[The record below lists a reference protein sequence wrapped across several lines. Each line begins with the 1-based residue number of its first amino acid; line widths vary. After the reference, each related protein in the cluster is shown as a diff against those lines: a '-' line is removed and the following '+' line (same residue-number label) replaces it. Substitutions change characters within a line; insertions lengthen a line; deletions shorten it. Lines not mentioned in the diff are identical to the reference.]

1 LKLLGFKETA
11 METLFKTEIGGK
23 TLSIES
29 GKLAKQASGSV
40 VVRYGDTIVLVA
52 VVSSAEERPA
62 DFLPLTV
69 EYQEKGY
76 AAGRIPGN
84 YFRREIGRPSE
95 KETLTSRLIDRP
107 IRPLFPKEYR
117 YETQIIATVLSMDQ
131 ENDPDILAMIGA
143 SAALEISDVPFSGPI
158 ACVRVGRINGQ
169 LKINPTVDEYEI
181 SDINIIVAGS
191 KTGVVMVEGG
201 GNIVSESDMLEA
213 IFFGH
218 QAMQP
223 IIDMQLKLKDIHG
236 VPKRPFAPLE
246 RDSELVNKIETMAS
260 SKIYETL
267 AITGKAKRTA
277 AFRSVKSDMFK
288 ELGEAYADRKDEVN
302 AIFRDLLR
310 KISRDIILK
319 ERRRIDNRKFDEIRP
334 ITCDIDILPRPH
346 GSALFTRGETQV
358 LGVVTLGS
366 GQDEQ
371 RVETLIGEEQRP
383 FILHY
388 NFPPFS
394 VGEVRRIGGPSRR
407 DIGHGGLSTR
417 AIEKVL
423 PSKEEF
429 DYTIRV
435 VSEVLE
441 SNGSSSM
448 GTVCSGILALMD
460 GGVPIKAPVS
470 GIAMGLVKEGDDVV
484 ILSDILGDEDH
495 TGDMDFKVA
504 GTKDGITALQMDIK
518 ILELSKEIMGK
529 ALDQARTGRLFIL
542 EKMMEAIKVPR
553 EQISPYAPKIITIKI
568 NPDKIREVIGP
579 GGKIIRAIQAETNTK
594 IEIDDLGVV
603 KIAAFSQEE
612 GDAALNMVNEII
624 KEPEVGRIYD
634 GTVVKI
640 MDFGAFVQ
648 IMPNV
653 DGLVHISQLASRRVN
668 KVSDIVKEGDQIKVK
683 VLEISKDGKIRLS
696 YKAAMEEKG

>member
-1 LKLLGFKETA
+1 
-11 METLFKTEIGGK
+11 METSVKTEIRGK

-29 GKLAKQASGSV
+29 GKHAKQASGSV

-52 VVSSAEERPA
+52 AVSSHEIRPI

-95 KETLTSRLIDRP
+95 KETLTARIIDRP
-107 IRPLFPKEYR
+107 IRPLFPKGYR
-117 YETQIIATVLSMDQ
+117 FETQVIATVLSMDK
-131 ENDPDILAMIGA
+131 ENDPDTLAMIGA
-143 SAALEISDVPFSGPI
+143 SAALEISDIPFEGPI
-158 ACVRVGRINGQ
+158 ACVRVGRIDGQ
-169 LKINPTVDEYEI
+169 FIINPTVNEYEN

-218 QAMQP
+218 KSMQP
-223 IIDMQLKLKDIHG
+223 IIDLQLKLKETNG
-236 VPKRPFAPLE
+236 VPKRIFIPPQRNEALAE
-246 RDSELVNKIETMAS
+246 TIESKTS
-260 SKIYETL
+260 SKIYEAL
-267 AITGKAKRTA
+267 SIPEKNNRTA
-277 AFRSVKSDMFK
+277 AFRNLKSELFE
-288 ELGEAYADRKDEVN
+288 ELGEAYADQKGEVN
-302 AIFRDLLR
+302 GIFNDTLK
-310 KISRDIILK
+310 KISRNIILK
-319 ERRRIDNRKFDEIRP
+319 ERRRIDNRKFDEIRA
-334 ITCDIDILPRPH
+334 ITCDIDVLPRPH

-358 LGVVTLGS
+358 LGVMTLGS

-383 FILHY
+383 FMLHY
-388 NFPPFS
+388 NFPPYS
-394 VGEVRRIGGPSRR
+394 VGEVRRMGGPSRR

-429 DYTIRV
+429 DYTIRI

-518 ILELSKEIMGK
+518 IHELSRDIMEK
-529 ALDQARTGRLFIL
+529 ALEQARVGRLFIL
-542 EKMMEAIKVPR
+542 EKMIEAIKEPR
-553 EQISPYAPKIITIKI
+553 KQISPYAPKIITIKI
-568 NPDKIREVIGP
+568 NPDKIREIIGP
-579 GGKIIRAIQAETNTK
+579 GGKVIRAIQAETNTR
-594 IEIDDLGVV
+594 IEIDDLGIV
-603 KIAAFSQEE
+603 KIAAVSKEE
-612 GDAALNMVNEII
+612 GDAALKMVKEII
-624 KEPEVGRIYD
+624 IEPEVGKIYE

-648 IMPNV
+648 ILPNV
-653 DGLVHISQLASRRVN
+653 DGLVHISQLAAHRVN
-668 KVSDIVKEGDQIKVK
+668 KVTDVVKEGDQIKVK
-683 VLEISKDGKIRLS
+683 VLEISRDGKIRLS
-696 YKAAMEEKG
+696 YKDALEEEG

>member
-1 LKLLGFKETA
+1 
-11 METLFKTEIGGK
+11 METLLKTEIGDK

-29 GKLAKQASGSV
+29 GKHAKQASGSV
-40 VVRYGDTIVLVA
+40 VVKYEDTIVLVA
-52 VVSSAEERPA
+52 VVSSHEERSV

-95 KETLTSRLIDRP
+95 KETLTARIIDRP
-107 IRPLFPKEYR
+107 IRPLFPKGYR
-117 YETQIIATVLSMDQ
+117 FETQVIATVLSMDQ
-131 ENDPDILAMIGA
+131 ENDPDTLAMIGA
-143 SAALEISDVPFSGPI
+143 SAALEISDIPFEGPI
-158 ACVRVGRINGQ
+158 ACVRVGRIDGQ
-169 LKINPTVDEYEI
+169 FKINPTVDEYEN

-191 KTGVVMVEGG
+191 KTGVVMVEGS

-218 QAMQP
+218 RSMQP
-223 IIDMQLKLKDIHG
+223 IIDMQLKLKEING
-236 VPKRPFAPLE
+236 VPKRTFIPPQ
-246 RDSELVNKIETMAS
+246 RDETLAEAIESKIS
-260 SKIYETL
+260 SKIYGAL
-267 AITGKAKRTA
+267 AIPEKSKR
-277 AFRSVKSDMFK
+277 SDALHDLK
-288 ELGEAYADRKDEVN
+288 TKLLEELGDAYADQKDEIDG
-302 AIFRDLLR
+302 IFKDTLK
-310 KISRDIILK
+310 KISRNIILK

-334 ITCDIDILPRPH
+334 ITCEVGILPRPH

-358 LGVVTLGS
+358 LGVMTLGS

-371 RVETLIGEEQRP
+371 RVETLIGEEHRP
-383 FILHY
+383 FMLHY
-388 NFPPFS
+388 NFPPYS

-423 PSKEEF
+423 PPKEEF
-429 DYTIRV
+429 DYTIRI

-448 GTVCSGILALMD
+448 GTVCSGSLALMD

-518 ILELSKEIMGK
+518 IHELSMDIMEK
-529 ALDQARTGRLFIL
+529 ALEQARIGRLFIL
-542 EKMMEAIKVPR
+542 DKMTEAIKAPR
-553 EQISPYAPKIITIKI
+553 EQISPYAPKIITINV
-568 NPDKIREVIGP
+568 NPDRIREIIGP
-579 GGKIIRAIQAETNTK
+579 GGKTIRAIQNETDTK
-594 IEIDDLGVV
+594 IEIDDSGLV
-603 KIAAFSQEE
+603 KIAAFSQKEA
-612 GDAALNMVNEII
+612 DAALNMVKEII
-624 KEPEVGRIYD
+624 VEPEVGKIYD

-648 IMPNV
+648 ILPNV
-653 DGLVHISQLASRRVN
+653 DGLVHISQLAAHRVN
-668 KVSDIVKEGDQIKVK
+668 RVSDVVKEGEQIKVK

-696 YKAAMEEKG
+696 YKAALEEEG

>member
-1 LKLLGFKETA
+1 
-11 METLFKTEIGGK
+11 METLLKTEIRGK

-29 GKLAKQASGSV
+29 GKHAKQASGSV
-40 VVRYGDTIVLVA
+40 VVQYGDTIVLVA
-52 VVSSAEERPA
+52 AVSSHEIRPI

-95 KETLTSRLIDRP
+95 KETLTARIIDRP
-107 IRPLFPKEYR
+107 IRPLFPKGYR
-117 YETQIIATVLSMDQ
+117 FETQVIATVLSMDK
-131 ENDPDILAMIGA
+131 ENDPDTLAMIGA
-143 SAALEISDVPFSGPI
+143 SAALEISDIPFEGPI
-158 ACVRVGRINGQ
+158 ACVRVGRIDGQ
-169 LKINPTVDEYEI
+169 FIINPTVDEYEN

-218 QAMQP
+218 KSMQP
-223 IIDMQLKLKDIHG
+223 IIDMQLKLKEING
-236 VPKRPFAPLE
+236 VPKRIFIPPQ
-246 RDSELVNKIETMAS
+246 RDEALAETIESKTS
-260 SKIYETL
+260 SKIYDAL
-267 AITGKAKRTA
+267 AILEKNNRTA
-277 AFRSVKSDMFK
+277 AFRNLKSELFE
-288 ELGEAYADRKDEVN
+288 ELGEAYADQKGEVN
-302 AIFRDLLR
+302 GIFNDTLK
-310 KISRDIILK
+310 KISRNIILK
-319 ERRRIDNRKFDEIRP
+319 ERRRIDNRKFDEIRT
-334 ITCDIDILPRPH
+334 ITCDIDVLPRPH

-358 LGVVTLGS
+358 LGVMTLGS

-383 FILHY
+383 FMLHY
-388 NFPPFS
+388 NFPPYS
-394 VGEVRRIGGPSRR
+394 VGEVRRMGGPSRR

-429 DYTIRV
+429 DYTIRI

-518 ILELSKEIMGK
+518 IHELSRDIMEK
-529 ALDQARTGRLFIL
+529 ALEQARVGRLFIL
-542 EKMMEAIKVPR
+542 EKMIEAIKEPR
-553 EQISPYAPKIITIKI
+553 KQISPHAPKIITIKI
-568 NPDKIREVIGP
+568 NPDKIREIIGP
-579 GGKIIRAIQAETNTK
+579 GGKVIRAIQAETNTR
-594 IEIDDLGVV
+594 IEIDDLGIV
-603 KIAAFSQEE
+603 KIAAVSKEE
-612 GDAALNMVNEII
+612 GDAALNMVKEII
-624 KEPEVGRIYD
+624 VEPEVGKIYE

-648 IMPNV
+648 ILPNV
-653 DGLVHISQLASRRVN
+653 DGLVHISQLAAHRVN
-668 KVSDIVKEGDQIKVK
+668 KVTDVVKEGDQIKVK
-683 VLEISKDGKIRLS
+683 VLEISRDGKIRLS
-696 YKAAMEEKG
+696 YKAALEEEG

>member
-1 LKLLGFKETA
+1 
-11 METLFKTEIGGK
+11 METLLKTEIRGK

-29 GKLAKQASGSV
+29 GKHAKQASGSV
-40 VVRYGDTIVLVA
+40 VVQYGDTIVLVA
-52 VVSSAEERPA
+52 AVSSHEIRPI

-95 KETLTSRLIDRP
+95 KETLTARIIDRP
-107 IRPLFPKEYR
+107 IRPLFPKGYR
-117 YETQIIATVLSMDQ
+117 FETQVIATVLSMDK
-131 ENDPDILAMIGA
+131 ENDPDTLAMIGA
-143 SAALEISDVPFSGPI
+143 SAALEISDIPFEGPI
-158 ACVRVGRINGQ
+158 ACVRVGRIDGQ
-169 LKINPTVDEYEI
+169 FIINPTVDEYEN

-218 QAMQP
+218 KSMQP
-223 IIDMQLKLKDIHG
+223 IIDMQLKLKEING
-236 VPKRPFAPLE
+236 VPKRIFIPPQ
-246 RDSELVNKIETMAS
+246 RDEALAETIESKTS
-260 SKIYETL
+260 SKIYDAL
-267 AITGKAKRTA
+267 AILEKNNRTA
-277 AFRSVKSDMFK
+277 AFRNLKSELFE
-288 ELGEAYADRKDEVN
+288 ELGEAYADQKGEVN
-302 AIFRDLLR
+302 GIFNDTLK
-310 KISRDIILK
+310 KISRNIILK
-319 ERRRIDNRKFDEIRP
+319 ERRRIDNRKFDEIRA
-334 ITCDIDILPRPH
+334 ITCDIDVLPRPH

-358 LGVVTLGS
+358 LGVMTLGS

-383 FILHY
+383 FMLHY
-388 NFPPFS
+388 NFPPYS
-394 VGEVRRIGGPSRR
+394 VGEVRRMGGPSRR

-429 DYTIRV
+429 DYTIRI

-518 ILELSKEIMGK
+518 IHELSRDIMEK
-529 ALDQARTGRLFIL
+529 ALEQARVGRLFIL
-542 EKMMEAIKVPR
+542 EKMIEAIKEPR
-553 EQISPYAPKIITIKI
+553 KQISPYAPKIITLKI
-568 NPDKIREVIGP
+568 NPDKIREIIGP
-579 GGKIIRAIQAETNTK
+579 GGKVIRAIQAETNTR
-594 IEIDDLGVV
+594 IEIDDLGIV
-603 KIAAFSQEE
+603 KIAAVSKEE
-612 GDAALNMVNEII
+612 GDAALNMVKEII
-624 KEPEVGRIYD
+624 VEPEVGKIYE

-648 IMPNV
+648 ILPNV
-653 DGLVHISQLASRRVN
+653 DGLVHISQLAAHRVN
-668 KVSDIVKEGDQIKVK
+668 KVTDVVKEGDQIKVK
-683 VLEISKDGKIRLS
+683 VLEISRDGKIRLS
-696 YKAAMEEKG
+696 YKAALEEEG

>member
-1 LKLLGFKETA
+1 

-169 LKINPTVDEYEI
+169 LKINPTVEEYEI

-246 RDSELVNKIETMAS
+246 RNSELVNKIETMAS

-277 AFRSVKSDMFK
+277 AFRSVKSDIFK

-302 AIFRDLLR
+302 AIFSDLLR

-529 ALDQARTGRLFIL
+529 ALEQARTGRLFIL

-568 NPDKIREVIGP
+568 NPDKIREIIGP

-612 GDAALNMVNEII
+612 GDAAVNMVNEIV
-624 KEPEVGRIYD
+624 KEPEVGKIYD

-668 KVSDIVKEGDQIKVK
+668 KVTDIVKEGDQIKVK

-696 YKAAMEEKG
+696 YKAAMEEKE

>member
-1 LKLLGFKETA
+1 
-11 METLFKTEIGGK
+11 METLLKTEIRGK

-29 GKLAKQASGSV
+29 GKHAKQASGSV
-40 VVRYGDTIVLVA
+40 VVQYGDTIVLVA
-52 VVSSAEERPA
+52 AVSSHEIRPI

-95 KETLTSRLIDRP
+95 KETLTARIIDRP
-107 IRPLFPKEYR
+107 IRPLFPKGYR
-117 YETQIIATVLSMDQ
+117 FETQVIATVLSMDK
-131 ENDPDILAMIGA
+131 ENDPDTLAMIGA
-143 SAALEISDVPFSGPI
+143 SAALEISDIPFEGPI
-158 ACVRVGRINGQ
+158 ACVRVGRIDGQ
-169 LKINPTVDEYEI
+169 FIINPTVDEYEN

-218 QAMQP
+218 KSMQP
-223 IIDMQLKLKDIHG
+223 IIDMQLKLKEING
-236 VPKRPFAPLE
+236 VPKRIFIPPQ
-246 RDSELVNKIETMAS
+246 RDEALAETIESKTS
-260 SKIYETL
+260 SKIYDAL
-267 AITGKAKRTA
+267 AILEKNNRTA
-277 AFRSVKSDMFK
+277 AFRNLKSELFE
-288 ELGEAYADRKDEVN
+288 ELGEAYADQKGEVN
-302 AIFRDLLR
+302 GIFNDTLK
-310 KISRDIILK
+310 KISRNIILK
-319 ERRRIDNRKFDEIRP
+319 ERRRIDNRKFDEIRT
-334 ITCDIDILPRPH
+334 ITCDIDVLPRPH

-358 LGVVTLGS
+358 LGVMTLGS

-383 FILHY
+383 FMLHY
-388 NFPPFS
+388 NFPPYS
-394 VGEVRRIGGPSRR
+394 VGEVRRMGGPSRR

-429 DYTIRV
+429 DYTIRI

-518 ILELSKEIMGK
+518 IHELSRDIMEK
-529 ALDQARTGRLFIL
+529 ALEQARVGRLFIL
-542 EKMMEAIKVPR
+542 EKMIEAIKEPR
-553 EQISPYAPKIITIKI
+553 KQISPYAPKIITIKI
-568 NPDKIREVIGP
+568 NPDKIREIIGP
-579 GGKIIRAIQAETNTK
+579 GGKVIRAIQAETNTR
-594 IEIDDLGVV
+594 IEIDDLGIV
-603 KIAAFSQEE
+603 KIAAVSKEE
-612 GDAALNMVNEII
+612 GDAALNMVKEII
-624 KEPEVGRIYD
+624 VEPEVGKIYE

-648 IMPNV
+648 ILPNV
-653 DGLVHISQLASRRVN
+653 DGLVHISQLAAHRVN
-668 KVSDIVKEGDQIKVK
+668 KVTDVVKEGDQIKVK
-683 VLEISKDGKIRLS
+683 VLEISRDGKIRLS
-696 YKAAMEEKG
+696 YKAALEEEG